1 MYKCCRKWIALWL
14 PRIQPPS
21 RLAEYSAVGG
31 TERGILFPHLEGKI
45 QSADSCWCVYIFL
58 RRAFC
63 CCCCSWFISV
73 SKINFYWN
81 IIALQCCASYGC
93 IAKLI
98 SYNISPP
105 FWISFPFR
113 SPQSISRVPVPYSRF
128 SLGIY
133 FVRSIDSV
141 CISIPVSQFIPPPPF
156 PPRFVVHTFALYVC
170 ISNSALQIRSIPF
183 FPDSM

>member
-1 MYKCCRKWIALWL
+1 MPLNSLWGGLL
-14 PRIQPPS
+14 PSDTTLRDSLLTRVTGVSRRFFS
-21 RLAEYSAVGG
+21 RL
-31 TERGILFPHLEGKI
+31 
-45 QSADSCWCVYIFL
+45 
-58 RRAFC
+58 
-63 CCCCSWFISV
+63 
-73 SKINFYWN
+73 INFYN
-81 IIALQCCASYGC
+81 GGLVSCCPVNQSYVNRSLLFSGF
-93 IAKLI
+93 
-98 SYNISPP
+98 PP
-105 FWISFPFR
+105 HLGHH
-113 SPQSISRVPVPYSRF
+113 RVLSEFPVPYSRF